1 MLFLALNLG
10 GYGINM
16 GVKGLWI
23 AFGVANLY
31 LCY

>member
-1 MLFLALNLG
+1 LNLG